1 MFVRF
6 EGEGGQHCLPY
17 FIALDHKKR
26 AVVLAIRGTLS
37 LQDTVTG
44 VFLQFRETTADVS
57 CMVHCLYCPVR
68 MQNSQVTSHQPAAFL
83 AGAVYSAK

>member
-17 FIALDHKKR
+17 FIALDHEKR

-44 VFLQFRETTADVS
+44 AFCTSETPQLACFAWHTACV
-57 CMVHCLYCPVR
+57 VHCNLRCIARQLPFYQQEKQR
-68 MQNSQVTSHQPAAFL
+68 A
-83 AGAVYSAK
+83 Y

>member
-6 EGEGGQHCLPY
+6 EGEGGRHCLPY
-17 FIALDHKKR
+17 FIALDHEKR

-44 VFLQFRETTADVS
+44 ALCRADSAQVCPEHGVLGCILISSASHKACTAQRGVS
-57 CMVHCLYCPVR
+57 LHL
-68 MQNSQVTSHQPAAFL
+68 L
-83 AGAVYSAK
+83 